1 MSVRPDEA
9 RVQQIGRELFQRV
22 ASDRQAF
29 YSADRWTA
37 ALFAWSLAHEDAR
50 LQLFRFVDVLPAL
63 DNNRDLVRHLR
74 EYFEGRDAPYAGLL
88 RTALGVARVAGRLG
102 DAAVGAM
109 LRETVRRLARRFI
122 AGSTPAEAR
131 RAALDARRAGQAFT
145 LDLLGE
151 ACLSDVE
158 ADAYQ
163 ARYVELVET
172 LGREARHWPSAPRL
186 DGAPWGPLPRVNV
199 SVKISALHPWLDPAD
214 PEGSAAAVKQR
225 LRPILT
231 AARARGVHIHVD
243 MEDRRLRDLTFR
255 IFMELAEGPE
265 LRDERNLGIVL
276 QAYLVDAEADA
287 QRLIAWARR
296 RGTPIT
302 VRLVKGA
309 YWDYETAHAELEHW
323 PVPVFQTKPETDASF
338 ERLTRLFLEH
348 SDAIDLAIA
357 SHNIRSIAH
366 AIAAREARGLPQG
379 RVEFQ
384 ALYGMAQPLVRA
396 LTERGERVRI
406 YMPFGELIPGMAYLV
421 RRLLENTSN
430 ESFLRRGFAEG
441 ESPAALLADP
451 ARISAEPPAPVRQE
465 FENEPHAD
473 FTRAGVRADVTAA
486 LAAVGS
492 RLGADQPLVIGGRRV
507 ETAEQLLSVNPSRAD
522 EIVGRVA
529 AAGEADIDQAVA
541 AAARAFPSWRDAG
554 PDARAEILGRV
565 AAGLRE
571 RRYELTAWIV
581 YEAGKPWAE
590 ADGDVAEA
598 IDFVEYYRARAR
610 ELQQPLTLGR
620 RRGEV
625 NHYTREARGVV
636 GVIAPWNFPLAILTG
651 MTSAALATGNTV
663 VMKPAEQTPVIAAR
677 LIDVFEAA
685 GLPPGV
691 VNYTPGRGEV
701 AGDRLVRHPDV
712 ALIAFTG
719 SQEVGT
725 RIYATAAA
733 TPGSRMLKRVV
744 AEMGGKNA
752 IIVDDDADLDEAV
765 QGIITSAFG
774 YAGQKCSACS
784 RVIGVGRVYER
795 LVERLAEAA
804 RTLPM
809 GPADLPGTIVGPVI
823 DEASRERILS
833 YIDLGKRLARPVLL
847 REPDPA
853 LDALGGFYVAPAIF
867 ADVPQSC
874 ALAREE
880 IFGPVLSCLPAATF
894 DEALE
899 IATSLDYALTGGVFS
914 RSPVRLARARE
925 AFRVGNLYINRATT
939 GARVGRQPFGGRQL
953 SGIGWQAGGP
963 DYLMQF
969 LETRVVTEN
978 TLRRGFAS
986 NELA

>member
-9 RVQQIGRELFQRV
+9 RVQRIGRELFERV
-22 ASDRQAF
+22 AGDRQAF

-37 ALFAWSLAHEDAR
+37 ALFAWSLAHEDAK

-63 DNNRDLVRHLR
+63 DTDRDLVRHLR
-74 EYFEGRDAPYAGLL
+74 EYFEGRDAPYASLL
-88 RTALGVARVAGRLG
+88 NAALGIARVAGRLG
-102 DAAVGAM
+102 DAVVAVM
-109 LRETVRRLARRFI
+109 LRETIRRLARRFV

-145 LDLLGE
+145 LDVLGE
-151 ACLSDVE
+151 ACLSDAE

-163 ARYVELVET
+163 ARYLELVET
-172 LGREARHWPSAPRL
+172 LGREAPHWPASPRL
-186 DGAPWGPLPRVNV
+186 DTAPWGPLPRVNV
-199 SVKISALHPWLDPAD
+199 SVKISALHPWLEPAD
-214 PEGSAAAVKQR
+214 PDGSAAAVKRR
-225 LRPILT
+225 LRPILR
-231 AARARGVHIHVD
+231 AARASGAHIHID
-243 MEDRRLRDLTFR
+243 MEDRRLRDLTMR
-255 IFMELAEGPE
+255 IFMELGEEPE
-265 LRDERNLGIVL
+265 FRHERNFGIVL
-276 QAYLVDAEADA
+276 QAYLRDAETDA
-287 QRLIAWARR
+287 RRLIAWAGR
-296 RGTPIT
+296 RGTPVT

-338 ERLTRLFLEH
+338 ERLTRLLVEH
-348 SDAIDLAIA
+348 AESIDLAVG

-366 AIAAREARGLPQG
+366 ALAAREARGLPQG

-430 ESFLRRGFAEG
+430 DSFLRRGFAAG
-441 ESPAALLADP
+441 ESPAALLANP
-451 ARISAEPPAPVRQE
+451 ETVTATPIATLSQE
-465 FENEPHAD
+465 FDNEPHAD
-473 FTRAGVRADVTAA
+473 FSRPDVRADVAAA
-486 LAAVGS
+486 LAAVRP
-492 RLGADQPLVIGGRRV
+492 RLGADQPLVIGGRRI
-507 ETAEQLLSVNPSRAD
+507 ETAERIVSVNPSRAG
-522 EIVGRVA
+522 EVVGRVA
-529 AAGEADIDQAVA
+529 AAGTAEIDQAVA
-541 AAARAFPSWRDAG
+541 AAARAFAGWRDAG
-554 PDARAEILGRV
+554 ADARAGMLGRV

-571 RRYELTAWIV
+571 RRHELTAWIV
-581 YEAGKPWAE
+581 YEAGKPWPE
-590 ADGDVAEA
+590 ADADVAEA
-598 IDFVEYYRARAR
+598 IDFVEYYRTRAR
-610 ELQQPLTLGR
+610 QLQQPLTLGR

-663 VMKPAEQTPVIAAR
+663 VMKPAEQTPMIAAR
-677 LIDVFEAA
+677 LMDVFEAA

-691 VNYTPGRGEV
+691 VNFAPGRGEV

-752 IIVDDDADLDEAV
+752 VIVDDDADLDEAV
-765 QGIITSAFG
+765 QGIVTSAFS
-774 YAGQKCSACS
+774 YAGQKCSAGS
-784 RVIGVGRVYER
+784 RVIGVGRVYPR

-809 GPADLPGTIVGPVI
+809 GPADAPGTIVGPVI

-833 YIDLGKRLARPVLL
+833 YVDLGKRLARPVLL
-847 REPDPA
+847 RDPDAA

-867 ADVPQSC
+867 ADVPVPC

-880 IFGPVLSCLPAATF
+880 IFGPVLSCLPAASF

-899 IATSLDYALTGGVFS
+899 IATGLDYALTGGVFS
-914 RSPVRLARARE
+914 RSPVRLARARQ

-963 DYLMQF
+963 DYLLQF

-986 NELA
+986 HELA